1 MKSDGDE
8 QLMLYASLLAVL
20 EKEFHKMSA
29 QIPQLQIFSEREH
42 RKVRGQDTENGGEE
56 EQVDNYTRFFNGLF

>member
-1 MKSDGDE
+1 MISITRYFAEERKSDGDE

-42 RKVRGQDTENGGEE
+42 RKVS
-56 EQVDNYTRFFNGLF
+56 